1 MIWSLIYCFC
11 SKTCKLSFS
20 KIKDYTILSI
30 TLMLFL
36 SYSMLV
42 RLSFSMFKCP
52 YIDNEPYLMADL
64 QEPCYEGDHKLYM
77 WLLTVPQLILY
88 VFGLPTFAMALIY
101 RNKDILHGHKFYTR
115 YGLSYMGYREARE
128 WWEGIIALRKISI
141 VAIGT
146 FGTLMGV
153 VDLQAFI
160 ALAIVFLSIIVHL
173 IGEPFDKKRKNS
185 LLLHNLE
192 FAALT
197 ICWCTFWA
205 GLLYFLGHQK
215 PDSVSLTVKHA
226 TTIIIVG
233 VNVIFMLIG
242 FYIFVREYLRDRRH
256 AIIRR
261 TLLITSK
268 NDTAEQR
275 SKIMKNLAKFGPPP
289 SSVQIQPKND
299 TEDDKDKDKDNN
311 GTDNDNDK
319 ESTAITS
326 AAAQAREKEILSRFQ
341 NMSHNIDIHDIHDA
355 THAENVINEYHGHEE
370 RFNKLTKRRS
380 ILSQKKTDLRL
391 LSRSK
396 LKSSKAL
403 SKVPGFSHFND
414 SKISTMVDNMK
425 LIKYGPN
432 DIICNEG
439 DVANCFY
446 VILEGNCKITSIRHG
461 TERMATIGQHKFFG
475 ENALIG
481 SSKKSERKRGASVTV
496 VSEMEENEDMKQKGR
511 HGAQVLVLERAQYEA
526 LCNGKDI
533 DFADTNISIEEIAT
547 QRKRENRQSLIE
559 MRKAMVLKGGEKK
572 TEEKTSEEKRSENDF
587 SFDGCVL

>member
-1 MIWSLIYCFC
+1 
-11 SKTCKLSFS
+11 
-20 KIKDYTILSI
+20 
-30 TLMLFL
+30 
-36 SYSMLV
+36 
-42 RLSFSMFKCP
+42 
-52 YIDNEPYLMADL
+52 
-64 QEPCYEGDHKLYM
+64 
-77 WLLTVPQLILY
+77 
-88 VFGLPTFAMALIY
+88 
-101 RNKDILHGHKFYTR
+101 
-115 YGLSYMGYREARE
+115 MGYREGRE

-299 TEDDKDKDKDNN
+299 TEDDKNKDKDQDKDKDNN
-311 GTDNDNDK
+311 GTDNDKDK

-380 ILSQKKTDLRL
+380 LLSQKKTDLRL

-511 HGAQVLVLERAQYEA
+511 HGAQVLVLERAQYDA